1 MIIQPLQIIG
11 ISCRTTNENGQS
23 SVDIPAL
30 WHRFMAGQIADMIP
44 GKTSPDIYC
53 LYTDY
58 ERDHTRPYTTI
69 IGCRVNSLNVIPKGL
84 TGLAIESGDY
94 NVETVKGN
102 ISEGLV
108 FNAWVKIWNSGMA
121 RAFRTDFEV
130 YGQKAIDL
138 ENAVVEIFIS
148 V

>member
-1 MIIQPLQIIG
+1 MTIQPFHIIG

-23 SVDIPAL
+23 SEDIPAL
-30 WHRFMAGQIADMIP
+30 WQRFMAAQIADMIP
-44 GKTSPDIYC
+44 NKISPDIYC

-58 ERDHTRPYTTI
+58 ESDHTRPYTTI
-69 IGCRVNSLNVIPKGL
+69 IGCRVNNLDALPKDL
-84 TGLAIESGDY
+84 TGLTIEGGDY
-94 NVETVKGN
+94 NLETVKGN

>member
-1 MIIQPLQIIG
+1 MIIQPLHIIG

-23 SVDIPAL
+23 ADDIPAL
-30 WHRFMAGQIADMIP
+30 WQRFMAEQIADMIP
-44 GKTSPDIYC
+44 DKISPDIYC

-69 IGCRVNSLNVIPKGL
+69 IGCRVNNLDAIPKGL
-84 TGLAIESGDY
+84 TGLTIEGGDY
-94 NVETVKGN
+94 NLETVKGN

>member
-1 MIIQPLQIIG
+1 MIIQPFHIIG
-11 ISCRTTNENGQS
+11 ISSRTTNENGQS
-23 SVDIPAL
+23 AVDIPAL
-30 WHRFMAGQIADMIP
+30 WQRFMAEQIADSIP
-44 GKTSPDIYC
+44 DKISPDIYC

-69 IGCRVNSLNVIPKGL
+69 IGCRVNNLGAIPEGL
-84 TGLAIESGDY
+84 TGLAIEGGNY
-94 NVETVKGN
+94 NLETVKGN

-108 FNAWVKIWNSGMA
+108 FYAWVKIWNSGMA

-130 YGQKAIDL
+130 YGQKAIEP
-138 ENAVVEIFIS
+138 ENAIVDIFIS